1 MDRFDKL
8 QATLDAIRLPRAHTK
23 YFPVRDIATAIVGQE
38 SKEELGLDEDV
49 EMMGGAA
56 PEWFPGTHAT
66 IDMLVELVF
75 NKYVMETPVYR
86 EMTRLMEQRRK
97 VLTDFIGEAEIAA
110 LQSITP
116 L

>member
-1 MDRFDKL
+1 M
-8 QATLDAIRLPRAHTK
+8 QAQL
-23 YFPVRDIATAIVGQE
+23 IVM
-38 SKEELGLDEDV
+38 KDELGLDEDV
-49 EMMGGAA
+49 EMMEGAA